1 MIEAIL
7 ALVLVLIA
15 QLYPIKLLPVRVS
28 ADKMSKSWE
37 ETMNRPE
44 FATFNHRGRSLYKRK
59 GSSQ

>member
-1 MIEAIL
+1 VIEAIL
-7 ALVLVLIA
+7 ALLLVLVA

-44 FATFNHRGRSLYKRK
+44 FATFNHRGRSLFKRK
-59 GSSQ
+59 SNQK